1 MHGPSAVIG
10 SHTSLRENKFG
21 TQHCNHLNFAGL
33 HGKQARPVR
42 YKPSSLD
49 HAKNQKGNF
58 THPADLAVLL
68 LIAGWSSSFSPVLRK
83 ETVIAS
89 LIGARA
95 QLQRESW
102 LMKRKRSKSE
112 RVLDT
117 TFAVTLFFP
126 VRSKINHT
134 DQLYGERRNVD
145 QILFLARLCLR
156 SLSGDYSST
165 SVPFD
170 LLC

>member
-1 MHGPSAVIG
+1 MVIG

-21 TQHCNHLNFAGL
+21 MQHCNHLNFAGL
-33 HGKQARPVR
+33 YGKQARPVR

-49 HAKNQKGNF
+49 QAKNQKGNF

-68 LIAGWSSSFSPVLRK
+68 LIAGWSSSFSSVLRK
-83 ETVIAS
+83 ETVITS
-89 LIGARA
+89 LTGARA
-95 QLQRESW
+95 QLQRGNFDWWKE
-102 LMKRKRSKSE
+102 KRGKSK

-117 TFAVTLFFP
+117 TFVVTLFFP
-126 VRSKINHT
+126 DRSKINQA

-145 QILFLARLCLR
+145 QILLLARPCLR
-156 SLSGDYSST
+156 WLSGDYSST
-165 SVPFD
+165 STLFD